1 MRETLESFKKRTQ
14 LSSEIRRKINLMNI
28 MKSPYSQLR
37 KPGSGEE
44 KFLLSERKTP
54 R

>member
-1 MRETLESFKKRTQ
+1 MRELLKVSRKEQ
-14 LSSEIRRKINLMNI
+14 LSSEIRRKENLMNI